1 MRSSFLFSFS
11 AESTL
16 SKLEDRYAPLCARV
30 SVFGFDRSVFGPF
43 VSVFGLFC
51 QYSVVFG
58 LHTEYQLRGIL
69 RLYADLTQI
78 ASGIRS
84 NCNIKRPIFS
94 FSAAGWLS

>member
-1 MRSSFLFSFS
+1 MRPRAHLFLYSVS
-11 AESTL
+11 A
-16 SKLEDRYAPLCARV
+16 
-30 SVFGFDRSVFGPF
+30 
-43 VSVFGLFC
+43 GL
-51 QYSVVFG
+51 YSVVFG
-58 LHTEYQLRGIL
+58 LHTEYQRSRIL

>member
-16 SKLEDRYAPLCARV
+16 SKLEARYAPSRA
-30 SVFGFDRSVFGPF
+30 SVFVFGLSRSVFGPF

-58 LHTEYQLRGIL
+58 LHTEYQLSRIL

-94 FSAAGWLS
+94 FSAARRLS

>member
-11 AESTL
+11 AESTV
-16 SKLEDRYAPLCARV
+16 SRLEDRYAPSCARV
-30 SVFGFDRSVFGPF
+30 SVFGLDRSVFGPPG
-43 VSVFGLFC
+43 SVFGLFC

-94 FSAAGWLS
+94 FSAARRLS